1 MFGTIIYMSN
11 TEVHIARAGDIT
23 TDLMNMHVVFEEGEK
38 RILGEIEDISD
49 EIIKIRLLGEFA
61 GNIYLGG
68 VIRKPSMN
76 SVIRLIKK
84 EELGMIFGSPE
95 KGNFLLGRSPLYDN
109 YPVMGNINSMFSGH
123 SAILGNTGSGK
134 SWGVARLVQNLFYD
148 KNVFP
153 TTSNILLIDAYGEY
167 RNAFNRIHEVSPN
180 YNFKYYSTDKKDTG
194 GEKLRIPLWLLDN
207 DDIALLLGA
216 TNSSQLLIIEKM
228 LKLCY
233 IFAQGDEIGN
243 KYKNHLIA
251 KAIMSILFS
260 NQTASSKKNEV
271 FNLLQNCSTP
281 QFCMNAE
288 VQGVGYTRA
297 FKDLFQINTNGTF
310 AESVLMN
317 EYVNSY
323 INEEFDNYEAENN
336 NTYNLIDLEKAL
348 NFSLISEGI
357 LHNEDTYSDGIL
369 LKVKMHSLVI
379 GPYKEFFDYEGSVTK
394 EEYINEIFTST
405 QKCQIVNLSLED
417 VDDSFAK
424 FVTKMFVKML
434 FNYTREI
441 PDRAS
446 RPFHI
451 FIEEAHRYVKNG
463 EIDTKLLGYNIFER
477 VAKEGRKYGML
488 LTLISQRPVDISE
501 NVISQMSNF
510 VIFKLNHPRDL
521 EYIKQMLPNISD
533 DIVEKQKTLQ
543 PGTCVMFGAGFKIP
557 LIVKMDK
564 PNPAPTSSSCDVYAT
579 WRQGQVS

>member
-216 TNSSQLLIIEKM
+216 TNSSQLLIIEKA
-228 LKLCY
+228 LKICY

>member
-1 MFGTIIYMSN
+1 
-11 TEVHIARAGDIT
+11 
-23 TDLMNMHVVFEEGEK
+23 
-38 RILGEIEDISD
+38 
-49 EIIKIRLLGEFA
+49 
-61 GNIYLGG
+61 
-68 VIRKPSMN
+68 
-76 SVIRLIKK
+76 
-84 EELGMIFGSPE
+84 
-95 KGNFLLGRSPLYDN
+95 
-109 YPVMGNINSMFSGH
+109 
-123 SAILGNTGSGK
+123 
-134 SWGVARLVQNLFYD
+134 
-148 KNVFP
+148 
-153 TTSNILLIDAYGEY
+153 
-167 RNAFNRIHEVSPN
+167 
-180 YNFKYYSTDKKDTG
+180 
-194 GEKLRIPLWLLDN
+194 
-207 DDIALLLGA
+207 
-216 TNSSQLLIIEKM
+216 
-228 LKLCY
+228 
-233 IFAQGDEIGN
+233 
-243 KYKNHLIA
+243 
-251 KAIMSILFS
+251 
-260 NQTASSKKNEV
+260 
-271 FNLLQNCSTP
+271 
-281 QFCMNAE
+281 MNAE